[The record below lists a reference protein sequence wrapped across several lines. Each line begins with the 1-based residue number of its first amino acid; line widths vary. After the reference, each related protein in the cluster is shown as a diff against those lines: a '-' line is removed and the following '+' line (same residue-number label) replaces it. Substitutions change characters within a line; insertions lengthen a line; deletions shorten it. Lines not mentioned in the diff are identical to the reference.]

1 MLPFDFRLR
10 RAKLAAPPLS
20 SPPSSPVDFAD
31 LRRCTEGVLPTD
43 PGVAAGAIEGVRP
56 IEPGVRSA
64 RSDAIV
70 ASFVGGEAPSPTG
83 GGEGPSLRIPFEP
96 LSWRSG
102 TAGVDEHDGAPLWPT
117 LDGVEPPWLSRPLT
131 RARGAADSISIAQNV
146 VAKNENFETPSRRE
160 PRTLRS
166 EASCRMV
173 RGTR

>member
-1 MLPFDFRLR
+1 MPICASAQSAVILRRVTERYVPIRSPIGFDFRLLR
-10 RAKLAAPPLS
+10 RAKFVAPPLS
-20 SPPSSPVDFAD
+20 SPPRSPVDFAD

-70 ASFVGGEAPSPTG
+70 ASFVGGDAPSPTG
-83 GGEGPSLRIPFEP
+83 GGDGPSLRIPFEP

-117 LDGVEPPWLSRPLT
+117 LDGVEPP
-131 RARGAADSISIAQNV
+131 
-146 VAKNENFETPSRRE
+146 
-160 PRTLRS
+160 
-166 EASCRMV
+166 
-173 RGTR
+173 

>member
-1 MLPFDFRLR
+1 MGVLFFRLR

-70 ASFVGGEAPSPTG
+70 ASFVGGDAPSCG
-83 GGEGPSLRIPFEP
+83 LRRRVE
-96 LSWRSG
+96 
-102 TAGVDEHDGAPLWPT
+102 VVT
-117 LDGVEPPWLSRPLT
+117 LQDFANAEFL
-131 RARGAADSISIAQNV
+131 
-146 VAKNENFETPSRRE
+146 RE
-160 PRTLRS
+160 PRL
-166 EASCRMV
+166 EIAQ
-173 RGTR
+173 